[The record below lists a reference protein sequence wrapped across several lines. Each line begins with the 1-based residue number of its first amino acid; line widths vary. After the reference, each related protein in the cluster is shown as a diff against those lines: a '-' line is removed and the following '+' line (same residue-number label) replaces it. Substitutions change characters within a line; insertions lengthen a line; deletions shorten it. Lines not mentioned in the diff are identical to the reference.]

1 MGAGLD
7 CEIAYPPN
15 THPATMRRERREAK
29 RRMVLLSLL
38 GSLFFLTV
46 VAFRRSNSFVSDYT
60 YQSTNTTYSASR
72 INSKGKSW
80 LTGKLKS
87 TGPVLS
93 NNGRCLSDS
102 SLTAL
107 KNSSL
112 GVSEVYMVA
121 SDYMLLMILL
131 SIYIVREGFRPQ
143 HAITYRQA

>member
-7 CEIAYPPN
+7 GEIAYPPN
-15 THPATMRRERREAK
+15 NHPASMRRERREAK

-60 YQSTNTTYSASR
+60 YQTTNATVSASR
-72 INSKGKSW
+72 INQKGKSW
-80 LTGKLKS
+80 LTGRLKS

-93 NNGRCLSDS
+93 NSGRCLSDS

-107 KNSSL
+107 KNTSL
-112 GVSEVYMVA
+112 GVSEIRIVA
-121 SDYMLLMILL
+121 SDHL
-131 SIYIVREGFRPQ
+131 SLIKFLFVRVVREGLRPQ
-143 HAITYRQA
+143 YAITYRQT